1 MVEEPETRGFR
12 EHHVMLRRTEG
23 IVLRTFPFGEAD
35 LIVTFLTPDFGLIK
49 VFAKSPRKIKSR
61 FGSSLEPLTCS
72 RVSFWGKEDAA
83 LPRLTQSDI
92 MHSFQT
98 IRNNLHVFLKV
109 SEIMELTVTLVP
121 EKDINEKIYTLLYN
135 TLSAIEH
142 NIAGCSGNSFSRKGS
157 GEDLQGEQK
166 IHHSIDFLVSHYK
179 VKFLK
184 YAGFAPKLDACGR
197 CGEEGFCFYVSQGS
211 VLCESCAK
219 GIGTPIEISA
229 AMRKLYEDLLL
240 WDTEKVQR
248 IKPSQILLASLSE
261 VMSMHIKYILAKS
274 LKTEAF
280 VYAGGKI

>member
-1 MVEEPETRGFR
+1 MAEEPETRGFR

-72 RVSFWGKEDAA
+72 RVAFWGKEDAA

-92 MHSFQT
+92 MQSFQT
-98 IRNNLHVFLKV
+98 IRNNLHVFLKI
-109 SEIMELTVTLVP
+109 SEIMELTVTLIP
-121 EKDINEKIYTLLYN
+121 EKEINENIYTLLYN
-135 TLSAIEH
+135 TLNSIEH
-142 NIAGCSGNSFSRKGS
+142 SVAGYSGNSLCGTRAD
-157 GEDLQGEQK
+157 EDLQGEQR
-166 IHHSIDFLVSHYK
+166 IHHNIDFLVSHYK

-184 YAGFAPKLDACGR
+184 YAGFAPKLDVCGR
-197 CGEEGFCFYVSQGS
+197 CGEKGFFFYVSHGA

-219 GIGTPIEISA
+219 GIDAPIQISA

-248 IKPSQILLASLSE
+248 IKPSQMLLASLSE
-261 VMSMHIKYILAKS
+261 VMSIHIKYILSKP